1 MINGPTIIL
10 IGGVAAIVY
19 FIVDWMRYRMRRRM
33 RSEASD
39 KSWKRRIS
47 FDPKV
52 YVMIGFTFVLAFL
65 YFRPIPRP
73 TGEEVADPVT
83 GLPLPT
89 PTGQAILVAIFIVCV
104 GLWWSIRLARKE
116 AMSRRLLIAGQV
128 AELVN
133 NFKSV
138 FRIRPTVFSALDEA
152 NRKVDPPVGAAVTQ
166 AVTTF
171 YVTSLPSR
179 AFGELHTRIQDPY
192 MEQFVY
198 ILERGEDARHE
209 DIMNALGDLQ
219 LRLRRAREMRDQSE
233 VNMTV
238 ISGQTRIIQLIAV
251 SLVTVVGL
259 VPLLRVAYESVPG
272 QILFVVIASV
282 GVLTSWYIDRK
293 STALKERV
301 L

>member
-33 RSEASD
+33 RAESSD
-39 KSWKRRIS
+39 KGWKSKVS

-52 YVMIGFTFVLAFL
+52 YVMIGFTLVLAFI
-65 YFRPIPRP
+65 YFRPIERP
-73 TGEEVADPVT
+73 TGEQLFTDA

-89 PTGQAILVAIFIVCV
+89 PTGQAILVAVYIVVV
-104 GLWWSIRLARKE
+104 GLWWSLRLARKE
-116 AMSRRLLIAGQV
+116 AVSKRVLVAAQV
-128 AELVN
+128 AELVSA
-133 NFKSV
+133 FKSV

-152 NRKVDPPVGAAVTQ
+152 NRKIDPPVGAAVSQ

-179 AFGELHTRIQDPY
+179 AFGELHARVHDPY

-209 DIMNALGDLQ
+209 DIMNALTDLQ
-219 LRLRRAREMRDQSE
+219 LRLRRARELRDQSE

-259 VPLLRVAYESVPG
+259 VPLLRVAYETPVG
-272 QILFVVIASV
+272 QVLFVIIASV